1 MKNIHLVTPFM
12 RAELKDTLISAY
24 RPMGV
29 IWHPIMFADEV
40 VDFETKINPWIVP
53 SYIIFKSTDITVKMP
68 GNYKRNQFIKNVPII
83 DDDYYVTVDDD
94 DMYEPDVFGE
104 IRKMDDDIVIISMK
118 RGHHIPEGATAIR
131 QYPTSTLIAS
141 PDNICVGSIS
151 AQQSFVKGKIFKQH
165 LFNEDN
171 HCWDGEIA
179 IHHKES
185 GEQIAYRPDL
195 FALFNFYELG
205 RWNHKPDLKISFG
218 VMINDAYRFNTVLK
232 KSSLPGEVIFVIDP
246 ESATKG
252 LNQILDKME
261 AEKTDVAI
269 LVHQD
274 MYFRQGWYEKV
285 KSQIAKLPENWMVAG
300 IIGKD
305 MQGRMCGKLHDM
317 RIVDHINSS
326 AIHTFPEPACCF
338 DECVIIINMKH
349 GYRFDEDLDGFDL
362 YGTLCVLQAWERGL
376 TAWVIDAW
384 AEHYCM
390 RSFGWWPGED
400 FQARYKKLYDKY
412 LSLTEKIDST
422 VFVSQPRFETS
433 AAPMDEAA

>member
-12 RAELKDTLISAY
+12 RKELKDTLIEAY
-24 RPMGV
+24 RPMNIV
-29 IWHPIMFADEV
+29 WHPIVFDDEL
-40 VDFETKINPWIVP
+40 VDFDWKANPWIYALVIP
-53 SYIIFKSTDITVKMP
+53 KSSAECTVKMP
-68 GNYKRNQFIKNVPII
+68 GNYKRNLFIKNVPII

-94 DMYEPDVFGE
+94 DMYEPDVFNE
-104 IRKMDDDIVIISMK
+104 VKKMDDDIVIISMK
-118 RGHHIPEGATAIR
+118 RGHRVPDGATPIR

-141 PDNICVGSIS
+141 PDNIVVGSIS

-165 LFNEDN
+165 FFNEEN

-195 FALFNFYELG
+195 FALFNYYEPG
-205 RWNHKPDLKISFG
+205 RWDHQPDLKISFG

-232 KSSLPGEVIFVIDP
+232 KSDLPGELIYVVNP

-252 LNQILDKME
+252 LNQILDVMASE
-261 AEKTDVAI
+261 GADVAI

-274 MYFRQGWYEKV
+274 MHFRNGWLEKV
-285 KSQIAKLPENWMVAG
+285 KSQLSKLPDSWAVAG

-326 AIHTFPEPACCF
+326 AIHTFPQPACCF
-338 DECVIIINMKH
+338 DECVIIINLKH
-349 GYRFDEDLDGFDL
+349 GFRFDEELDGFDL
-362 YGTLCVLQAWERGL
+362 YGTLCVLQAWEKGL
-376 TAWVIDAW
+376 TAWIIDAW

-390 RSFGWWPGED
+390 RSFGWFPGDD
-400 FQARYKKLYDKY
+400 FKARYKKLYDKY
-412 LSLTEKIDST
+412 LSMTEKIDST

-433 AAPMDEAA
+433 AAPMSEAA